1 LNAALASI
9 YVALIGVIG
18 GIITTIIQKFRKE
31 NKNDHMMVRD
41 ILISLKEDIN
51 SVDGKLDE
59 HIQWHLEEKSK
70 K

>member
-18 GIITTIIQKFRKE
+18 GIITTIIQRFRKE